1 MSKRELMK
9 SIYVYS
15 MYVNAIEVDFIFV
28 NQFKCLPNVV
38 IAIISHCHVVV
49 VVAVVLGQQR
59 TRNGKDIAQS
69 LN

>member
-1 MSKRELMK
+1 
-9 SIYVYS
+9 

-49 VVAVVLGQQR
+49 AIVVAVAFAVVLGQQR